1 MKNQKVLKNSTVL
14 LECKII
20 STFTEPFNFKWKKN
34 GETIDIEGNKEKYQ
48 FIVEDGVYMLKIFK
62 FDENDDADYEIYL
75 SEPEDFE
82 ISSKARIELDYS
94 LGMIYVL
101 IFFYF
106 DFHKKK
112 NPYPKNLNFLSFIN
126 KKRS

>member
-20 STFTEPFNFKWKKN
+20 STFSEPFNFKWKKN
-34 GETIDIEGNKEKYQ
+34 GEKIDIEGNKEKYQ
-48 FIVEDGVYMLKIFK
+48 FTVEDGVYILKIFK

-101 IFFYF
+101 IF
-106 DFHKKK
+106 
-112 NPYPKNLNFLSFIN
+112 LN
-126 KKRS
+126 